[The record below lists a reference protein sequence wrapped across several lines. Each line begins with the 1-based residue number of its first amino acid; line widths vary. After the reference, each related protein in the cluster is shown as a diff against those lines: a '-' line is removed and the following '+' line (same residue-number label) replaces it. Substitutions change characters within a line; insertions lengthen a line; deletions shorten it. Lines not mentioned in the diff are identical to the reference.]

1 MLQELKI
8 IPSDAYLITRAPL
21 VQQALAVQFL
31 DIDSI
36 VEEDGVFVLIGVV
49 SVGPAIA
56 NAAFLDVPCVLD
68 SLLVDVGAS
77 KPA

>member
-1 MLQELKI
+1 MLQELEI
-8 IPSDAYLITRAPL
+8 IPSDAHLITRASL
-21 VQQALAVQFL
+21 VQQALAVQFV
-31 DIDSI
+31 DVDSI
-36 VEEDGVFVLIGVV
+36 VEEHGVFVLIGIV

-56 NAAFLDVPCVLD
+56 NAALLDVPCVFD